1 MQAVTYVDCCS
12 RYDIVCVGPPEKFIE
27 EEEKDKLDKMSED
40 EVQHLGYNGNLLIL
54 PSFITSC
61 NIAQQS

>member
-1 MQAVTYVDCCS
+1 MFHHVNRGGS
-12 RYDIVCVGPPEKFIE
+12 DIVCVGPAEKFIE

-61 NIAQQS
+61 NIAS

>member
-1 MQAVTYVDCCS
+1 MSTVVLDM
-12 RYDIVCVGPPEKFIE
+12 ILFGLGHLEKFIE

-61 NIAQQS
+61 NIAS